1 MAAAQKE
8 PRKRLKES
16 IEKFDLSAALALLD
30 EMETDE
36 VAAVLVEK
44 MAQPGA
50 YQIHGDCARRN
61 DFYDALL
68 NSPVMSGSHGAILA
82 DANELNEKIK
92 IIEKCFDE
100 IKGSLPECA
109 ISKLPGDVQF
119 WSHVERASRELTAL
133 NRAGEKALEKMDAR
147 LRAGRRTDMPEAVMV
162 RLEDGSVVNWD
173 AAYSNQ
179 VEVLSLTLKMLAFEQ
194 KLLHAGKLVA
204 PPMPAITDDHVYK
217 AGSIQLYAVSWNALE
232 NAANRTLF
240 FGGEIGSAQDAKA
253 SLDHFPDNF
262 HAKFADPIFFYR
274 EVSEVEVYDFMAN
287 RRLHTWALQNT
298 LAMATQTELRRAV
311 MRDGGE
317 VPDLTAGFV
326 SEDEGITLAKLSEI
340 LSYDVFEDAELF
352 HGLTLRQ
359 WVRGYCS
366 LKLMA
371 AAKQTDSCLVTFDK
385 NEIEQGFRDYNIPEE
400 CVPTLIHHLTF
411 GQDSRDLYDSPL
423 IYSDDGKYT
432 LFANVLKTC
441 NVTNV
446 LFSRLSSL
454 TTQFGKK
461 GKGFEA
467 RVVSSFVKW
476 GYPCKPTKFKIDG
489 GEYECDALVLIDD
502 VLLLIECKNNLLS
515 SNNAVQAFRYSEAID
530 ENVEQIKRLERG
542 LRERPDV
549 VESLFGR
556 KLNELTLVPVLLNS
570 MTYSRSPIDGVYISD
585 WSALSKFF
593 TESTISR
600 FNLDNGKKVNKQT
613 IHTLWKG
620 KRPTAEELLAYLS
633 MPIQLKLLRKHLRFS
648 HLPRPMSESSIF
660 FAPELDVDEEGMLKA
675 RGVPLAKKAG
685 TKAGKKKAKAR
696 RKKR

>member
-1 MAAAQKE
+1 MTAVQKE

-16 IEKFDLSAALALLD
+16 IEKFDLPAALTLLD

-36 VAAVLVEK
+36 VAAVLDEK

-50 YQIHGDCARRN
+50 YQIRGNRARRN

-92 IIEKCFDE
+92 KIEKCFDE
-100 IKGSLPECA
+100 IRGSLPECD

-119 WSHVERASRELTAL
+119 WSHVERASRELTIL
-133 NRAGEKALEKMDAR
+133 NRAGEKALGKMDAR
-147 LRAGRRTDMPEAVMV
+147 LRTGRRTDMPEAVMV

-179 VEVLSLTLKMLAFEQ
+179 VDVLSLTLKMLAFEQ

-262 HAKFADPIFFYR
+262 HVKFADPIFFYR
-274 EVSEVEVYDFMAN
+274 EVSDAEVYDFMAN

-340 LSYDVFEDAELF
+340 LSYDVFEDKELF

-371 AAKQTDSCLVTFDK
+371 AAKKVDACLVTLGK
-385 NEIEQGFRDYNIPEE
+385 AEVEQWFRDHKIPEE
-400 CVPTLIHHLTF
+400 CIDTLMGHLTF
-411 GQDSRDLYDSPL
+411 GEDSRDLYDSPL
-423 IYSDDGKYT
+423 IQSQDGKCA
-432 LFANVLKTC
+432 LLADVLTSC

-454 TTQFGKK
+454 KTKFDKK
-461 GKGFEA
+461 GKGFEK
-467 RVVSSFVKW
+467 RVVSSFTKW
-476 GYPCKPTKFKIDG
+476 GYPCKPAEFKIDG
-489 GEYECDALVLIDD
+489 SQFEYDALVLVDD
-502 VLLLIECKNNLLS
+502 ALLLIECKNNLLS

-530 ENVEQIKRLERG
+530 GNVEQIKRLERG
-542 LRERPDV
+542 LRERPEV

-556 KLNELTLVPVLLNS
+556 KLDELTLVPVMLNS

-593 TESTISR
+593 TERTISR

-620 KRPTAEELLAYLS
+620 KRPTAEELIAYLS
-633 MPIQLKLLRKHLRFS
+633 MPIQLKLLGKHLRFNQFA
-648 HLPRPMSESSIF
+648 RPMSESSIF
-660 FAPELDVDEEGMLKA
+660 FAPELDVDEEGMLRA
-675 RGVPLAKKAG
+675 RSEPLAK
-685 TKAGKKKAKAR
+685 KAGKKKAKAKAR